1 MLQCSILSERPAIDA
16 APFRNKIPARRH
28 VRHPFTTGLNYGM
41 SFLTLDL
48 NLLRVFDAVMT
59 EQNLTRAANHL
70 AMTQPAVSN
79 ALRRLRDT
87 LNDDLLIRTAHGMK
101 PTPRAEEL
109 WPAVRLALSALQA
122 ALTPENIDVSET
134 QATFRLAMADSTAS
148 LVLPSLMRAIKEHAP
163 GLNVRMLPLT
173 TRDPRPMLLQN
184 DTDLAIG
191 SFPGIVTQLTSGQ
204 EPASSLRH
212 QHLYSGE
219 YVCVMR
225 KDHPLASSEL
235 TLENYCAA
243 DHALVSF
250 SGRASGPIDEV
261 LGNKGLERRIVLT
274 VNQFFTVGRVVAKSD
289 LISVMPRHLIASTG
303 MSDALVSKQLPFALP
318 AVKVD
323 MLWHERD
330 TRSPAHKWLRET
342 LTAITD
348 GDVNHFEA

>member
-1 MLQCSILSERPAIDA
+1 MQYITSDEPLNGRTSNG
-16 APFRNKIPARRH
+16 RNAY
-28 VRHPFTTGLNYGM
+28 VM

-87 LNDDLLIRTAHGMK
+87 LNDELLIRTAHGMK

-122 ALTPENIDVSET
+122 ALTPENIDISET
-134 QATFRLAMADSTAS
+134 NATFRLAMADSTAS
-148 LVLPSLMRAIKEHAP
+148 LVLPPLMRAIKDRAP

-191 SFPGIVTQLTSGQ
+191 SFPGIVTQLTAGQ
-204 EPASSLRH
+204 EAASQLRH

-225 KDHPLASSEL
+225 KDHPLAEKDLSI
-235 TLENYCAA
+235 ENYCNA

-261 LGNKGLERRIVLT
+261 LGNLGRERRIALT

-289 LISVMPRHLIASTG
+289 LISVMPHHLIASTG
-303 MSDALVSKQLPFALP
+303 MSEALVSKDLPFELP
-318 AVKVD
+318 TVNVD
-323 MLWHERD
+323 MLWHDRD

-342 LTAITD
+342 LTTITN
-348 GDVNHFEA
+348 GDMSQVEG

>member
-1 MLQCSILSERPAIDA
+1 
-16 APFRNKIPARRH
+16 
-28 VRHPFTTGLNYGM
+28 M

-59 EQNLTRAANHL
+59 EQNLTRAASHL

-148 LVLPSLMRAIKEHAP
+148 LVLPPLMREIKQQAP

-191 SFPGIVTQLTSGQ
+191 SFPGIVTQLTAGQ

-225 KDHPLASSEL
+225 KDHPLAASEL
-235 TLENYCAA
+235 TLENYCSA
-243 DHALVSF
+243 DHALVSL
-250 SGRASGPIDEV
+250 SGRASGVIDEV
-261 LGNKGLERRIVLT
+261 LGNLGRERRIVLT
-274 VNQFFTVGRVVAKSD
+274 VNQFITVGRVVAKSD
-289 LISVMPRHLIASTG
+289 LISVMPHHLIASTG
-303 MSDALVSKQLPFALP
+303 MSDALVSKPLPFALP
-318 AVKVD
+318 SVNVD

-342 LTAITD
+342 LARITD
-348 GDVNHFEA
+348 GDVKQLEA

>member
-1 MLQCSILSERPAIDA
+1 
-16 APFRNKIPARRH
+16 
-28 VRHPFTTGLNYGM
+28 
-41 SFLTLDL
+41 
-48 NLLRVFDAVMT
+48 
-59 EQNLTRAANHL
+59 
-70 AMTQPAVSN
+70 
-79 ALRRLRDT
+79 
-87 LNDDLLIRTAHGMK
+87 MK

-148 LVLPSLMRAIKEHAP
+148 LVLPSLMREIKQQAP

-191 SFPGIVTQLTSGQ
+191 SFPGIVTQLTAGQ
-204 EPASSLRH
+204 ESASSLHH

-225 KDHPLASSEL
+225 KDHPLAASEL
-235 TLENYCAA
+235 TLENYCSAE
-243 DHALVSF
+243 HALVSF
-250 SGRASGPIDEV
+250 SGRASGPIDDV
-261 LGNKGLERRIVLT
+261 LGNMGRERRIVLT

-303 MSDALVSKQLPFALP
+303 MSDALVSKPLPFALP
-318 AVKVD
+318 AVNVD

-342 LTAITD
+342 LTTITN
-348 GDVNHFEA
+348 GDINHFEA